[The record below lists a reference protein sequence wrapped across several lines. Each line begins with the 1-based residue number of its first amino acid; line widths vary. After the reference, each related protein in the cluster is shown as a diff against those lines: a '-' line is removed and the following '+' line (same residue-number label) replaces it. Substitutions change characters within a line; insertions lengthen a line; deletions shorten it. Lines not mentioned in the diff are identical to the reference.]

1 MPLNTLHQIDSPPGV
16 TVARSHVMETLPIV
30 SFIIYSTGL
39 CTIALLGLSIGDIFT
54 ERLKVRA
61 LKMSSRAATV
71 SRYATSVETKR
82 SEEHTSELQSLMRI
96 SYAVFCL

>member
-1 MPLNTLHQIDSPPGV
+1 
-16 TVARSHVMETLPIV
+16 METLPIV

-71 SRYATSVETKR
+71 SRHATSVETKP
-82 SEEHTSELQSLMRI
+82 TSMPLREQLLK
-96 SYAVFCL
+96 AA